1 MNQGKGPVKQSGGG
15 EYSQRVKSYQLKLY
29 VAGNETNSRKAI
41 ETTREIC
48 QKCLGQN
55 YELKI
60 IDVFKDYKSAL
71 EDKILVAPTLVW
83 MRKGAPA
90 FLIGNFDRQKLLDF
104 LGLTEI
110 AGGEE

>member
-1 MNQGKGPVKQSGGG
+1 MNKGKGSAKQSGRG
-15 EYSQRVKSYQLKLY
+15 EYSQRAKSYQLRLY
-29 VAGNETNSRKAI
+29 VAGSETNSRKAI
-41 ETTREIC
+41 ETVREIC
-48 QKCLGQN
+48 HKYLGQN

-71 EDKILVAPTLVW
+71 RDKILVAPTLVW
-83 MRKGAPA
+83 KKKGVPA

-104 LGLTEI
+104 LGLTER